1 MTGSFL
7 FSLRGKSSFSELRVR
22 MTSLDLQDMGHMV
35 GAAVVSALSREAEA
49 TAAEAMVWQQ
59 EHAAANWRAETLA
72 KWRREVGQA
81 W

>member
-1 MTGSFL
+1 
-7 FSLRGKSSFSELRVR
+7 

-35 GAAVVSALSREAEA
+35 GAAVVSALSRE
-49 TAAEAMVWQQ
+49 AEAMVWQQ